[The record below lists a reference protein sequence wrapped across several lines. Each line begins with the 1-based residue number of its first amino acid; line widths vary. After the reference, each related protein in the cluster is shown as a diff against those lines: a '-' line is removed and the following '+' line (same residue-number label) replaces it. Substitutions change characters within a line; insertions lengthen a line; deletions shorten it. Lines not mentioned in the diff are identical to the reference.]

1 MSRSMSACLK
11 TRLLGAAALAL
22 TAASLTA
29 SHAAADS
36 LPLPVPSP
44 VTDQLAQVLGSP
56 TAPSGAPA
64 APAPGTVS
72 APTGAPAGVP
82 HQAPSLPGAPSLP
95 NAPGSSRSASS
106 GEPASPVPAGTL
118 DLAVNAAPLANACL
132 QVAGS
137 GTSLANTTIML
148 GTTNISSQ
156 FVEGS
161 NGLLSHCPSAA
172 TTPQEP
178 GTVVT
183 AAAAV
188 TDLVGA
194 CVQVFQAGPPVKATV
209 LVLDHELVDSLTAAG
224 VPLAQLV
231 VPCPA
236 NTGVGGDT
244 TPGGGGGGGGGGGV
258 GGDTTPGG
266 PGGTGVDSASSA
278 LSAGTVRAASA
289 LPHTGADIAEWI
301 AAAVALLLGGAGL
314 TLVSR
319 ARGRMVPISQLM
331 SSHLPP
337 TRR

>member
-1 MSRSMSACLK
+1 MPGSMSACLT

-29 SHAAADS
+29 SHAVADS
-36 LPLPVPSP
+36 LPLPLPTP
-44 VTDQLAQVLGSP
+44 VTDQLAPVLGSLGASSP
-56 TAPSGAPA
+56 AAPSGAPA
-64 APAPGTVS
+64 ALSPGTVS
-72 APTGAPAGVP
+72 APAGAPAAVP
-82 HQAPSLPGAPSLP
+82 HQAPSSPGASGWSRST
-95 NAPGSSRSASS
+95 GSSA
-106 GEPASPVPAGTL
+106 PASPVPAGTL
-118 DLAVNAAPLANACL
+118 DLTVNAAPLVNACL

-172 TTPQEP
+172 TGPQEP

-188 TDLVGA
+188 TDLDGA

-236 NTGVGGDT
+236 NTGVGGDV
-244 TPGGGGGGGGGGGV
+244 TPGGGGGGGI
-258 GGDTTPGG
+258 GGDGTSG
-266 PGGTGVDSASSA
+266 PGGTGVTGVDGASSA
-278 LSAGTVRAASA
+278 LTAGTVRAASA

-331 SSHLPP
+331 SSHVPT